1 MFESVEVVASEVTVV
16 ASVARAGAS
25 AGLRVCDNTEFA
37 AAEDLWRAATAAAT
51 TDRNTVSVS
60 FSPQSPS

>member
-1 MFESVEVVASEVTVV
+1 MFECVEVVASEVTVV

-37 AAEDLWRAATAAAT
+37 AAEDLWRAATAAT

-60 FSPQSPS
+60 FIPQSPS